1 MPAAKSSKTK
11 KLAARPKK
19 ATARPANRRPVVAS
33 RRAAPKPSPKPA
45 ARKAAPARP
54 AKKSMLKAKV
64 KTMKSSARK
73 VVATL
78 KSTVKAKRPV
88 AVKAPARRV
97 AKLNPARQKLTAKS
111 AKASLASPATT
122 PARGAKP
129 GNSGGVVIPIRP
141 QVMAARPA
149 KAPRAPRRPRLKIPH
164 DSVPTA
170 AWFPQPNETRPR
182 PSSFIPAPPRAESP
196 SLVAAPPASSDR
208 LFREDDLEDSQA
220 GIRTVPVRVD
230 MEQGAGKTYVII
242 NPEQITTKAGD
253 GIEWDF
259 RYVGG
264 SDASIDE
271 VSIEFLRPH
280 PFSKGVLKSRKKGS
294 ARPHRQV
301 SSIVPLSAV
310 GSQIRYVIHC
320 LNLMKTEIASGRG
333 LISVIA

>member
-1 MPAAKSSKTK
+1 
-11 KLAARPKK
+11 
-19 ATARPANRRPVVAS
+19 
-33 RRAAPKPSPKPA
+33 
-45 ARKAAPARP
+45 
-54 AKKSMLKAKV
+54 MLKARAKAI
-64 KTMKSSARK
+64 KSSAKK

-88 AVKAPARRV
+88 AAKLPAHPV
-97 AKLNPARQKLTAKS
+97 VKLNPAAQKQTAKPG
-111 AKASLASPATT
+111 KTPLVSPSTG
-122 PARGAKP
+122 PARGARG

-141 QVMAARPA
+141 QAPQSMARPA

-170 AWFPQPNETRPR
+170 AWFPQPNESRPR

-208 LFREDDLEDSQA
+208 LFREDDLEDSRS

-230 MEQGAGKTYVII
+230 MEQGGGKTYVII
-242 NPEQITTKAGD
+242 NPEQITVKAGD

-271 VSIEFLRPH
+271 VSVEFAKPH
-280 PFSKGVLKSRKKGS
+280 PLGKGVLKSRKPGS

-301 SSIVPLSAV
+301 SGIVPMSAV
-310 GSQIRYVIHC
+310 GSQIHYVIHC
-320 LNLMKTEIASGRG
+320 LNLMKTEIARGRG

>member
-11 KLAARPKK
+11 KLAARHKK
-19 ATARPANRRPVVAS
+19 ATARPANRRPVTS
-33 RRAAPKPSPKPA
+33 RRAVPKSSPKPS
-45 ARKAAPARP
+45 ARKAAPVRP
-54 AKKSMLKAKV
+54 AKKRMLRAKV

-73 VVATL
+73 VVSTR
-78 KSTVKAKRPV
+78 KSAIKAKRPV
-88 AVKAPARRV
+88 AAKATARGV
-97 AKLNPARQKLTAKS
+97 AKVNPARQKLTAKS
-111 AKASLASPATT
+111 AKVPLASPATT
-122 PARGAKP
+122 PARGVKP
-129 GNSGGVVIPIRP
+129 GNSGGVVVPIRP
-141 QVMAARPA
+141 QAMAVRPA

-182 PSSFIPAPPRAESP
+182 PSSFIPAPPRVESP

-208 LFREDDLEDSQA
+208 LFREDDLEDSQE

-230 MEQGAGKTYVII
+230 MEQGGGKTWVII
-242 NPEQITTKAGD
+242 NPEQITVKAGD

-271 VSIEFLRPH
+271 VSIEFLKPH
-280 PFSKGVLKSRKKGS
+280 PFAKGVLKSRKKGS

-301 SSIVPLSAV
+301 SSIVPPSAV
-310 GSQIRYVIHC
+310 GSEIRYAIHC
-320 LNLMKTEIASGRG
+320 LNLMKAEIASGRG

>member
-19 ATARPANRRPVVAS
+19 ATVRPASRRPVVAS
-33 RRAAPKPSPKPA
+33 RRAAPKPAPKPP
-45 ARKAAPARP
+45 ARKAASVRP
-54 AKKSMLKAKV
+54 VKKSMLKAKV

-73 VVATL
+73 IVTTL
-78 KSTVKAKRPV
+78 KSSVKAKRPTP
-88 AVKAPARRV
+88 AKTPARPV
-97 AKLNPARQKLTAKS
+97 ARLKSAGPNQTAKS
-111 AKASLASPATT
+111 AKASLPSPVTT
-122 PARGAKP
+122 PARGVKP
-129 GNSGGVVIPIRP
+129 GHSGGVVIPIRP
-141 QVMAARPA
+141 QAMARPA
-149 KAPRAPRRPRLKIPH
+149 KPARAPRRARLKIPH

-170 AWFPQPNETRPR
+170 AWFPQPNESRPR

-208 LFREDDLEDSQA
+208 LFRKDDLEDSQA

-230 MEQGAGKTYVII
+230 MEQGGGKTWVVI
-242 NPEQITTKAGD
+242 NPEQITVKAGD

-264 SDASIDE
+264 SDATIDE
-271 VSIEFLRPH
+271 VSVEFSKPH
-280 PFSKGVLKSRKKGS
+280 PFAKGVLKSRKPGS

-301 SSIVPLSAV
+301 SGIVPMSAV

-320 LNLMKTEIASGRG
+320 LNLIKTEIASGRG
-333 LISVIA
+333 EISVIA

>member
-11 KLAARPKK
+11 KLAARHKK
-19 ATARPANRRPVVAS
+19 VAARPASRRPVAAS
-33 RRAAPKPSPKPA
+33 RRAAPKPSQKPSV
-45 ARKAAPARP
+45 RKAAPARP
-54 AKKSMLKAKV
+54 AKKSSLKAKV

-88 AVKAPARRV
+88 AAKSPARPVVRM
-97 AKLNPARQKLTAKS
+97 NPAGKQTAKS
-111 AKASLASPATT
+111 GKALPGPVSAPVRGVKPAT
-122 PARGAKP
+122 
-129 GNSGGVVIPIRP
+129 GGGIVVPIRP
-141 QVMAARPA
+141 QAVARPA
-149 KAPRAPRRPRLKIPH
+149 KPLRAPRRPRLKIPH

-170 AWFPQPNETRPR
+170 AWFPQPNESRPR

-208 LFREDDLEDSQA
+208 LFRKDDLVDAQA

-230 MEQGAGKTYVII
+230 MEQGGGKTWVVI
-242 NPEQITTKAGD
+242 NPEQITVKAGD

-264 SDASIDE
+264 SDATIDE
-271 VSIEFLRPH
+271 VSVEFSRPH
-280 PFSKGVLKSRKKGS
+280 PFNKGALKSRKPGS

-301 SSIVPLSAV
+301 SGIVPNSAV
-310 GSQIRYVIHC
+310 GSEIRYVIHC

-333 LISVIA
+333 VISVIA